1 MWACLQIRLSAHQ
14 ASPHVVPV
22 STGSVHKKG
31 PLRGK
36 IRSLFLRE
44 RIRAQYGNL
53 QDWGNKMY
61 LLYQH
66 IAEILTCFTISSIS
80 KLFVLILK
88 GYLNKHFSSLFGGL
102 GSLFLREGS
111 PKLCGMLFIVFTPFF
126 SQLSCPPQ
134 KAQCGN
140 YWHIGTS
147 LKAAGHGKGSKVLA
161 ENISQ
166 THRFYYYMI
175 SLCI

>member
-1 MWACLQIRLSAHQ
+1 MHSITHASVLWVIMWACLQIRLSAHQ

-44 RIRAQYGNL
+44 RIMAQYGNL

-88 GYLNKHFSSLFGGL
+88 GYLNIYFHTVRGP
-102 GSLFLREGS
+102 RE
-111 PKLCGMLFIVFTPFF
+111 PFF
-126 SQLSCPPQ
+126 AWRFAKVVWNAFYCFYSIFFSAFLSST
-134 KAQCGN
+134 KSTV
-140 YWHIGTS
+140 W
-147 LKAAGHGKGSKVLA
+147 
-161 ENISQ
+161 
-166 THRFYYYMI
+166 
-175 SLCI
+175 